1 MELTD
6 YTRIIRKRWRII
18 AAAVVVCL
26 AGAALATY
34 VTPKIYQAQT
44 RIFVSTPGAKDN
56 KALMQGNSFT
66 QSRVASYA
74 DVITN
79 RLVLDPVI
87 RTLNLDTT
95 AAQLGSQITATVS
108 PGTVLIEIDVTNADP
123 RMAAQV
129 ADALAKQ
136 ITHTVADLEGIAPD
150 KSSPVKLTVL
160 SAATVPTTP
169 ISPKVTRNLNLAV
182 VLGLLL
188 GLGLALIRDLR
199 DTTIKGKKDCAEVT
213 DATVLGGITFDSE
226 ATRRPL
232 VDPSDPHSP
241 RSEAFRTLRTNLK
254 FVDAAN
260 QPRSIVLTSSVP
272 GEGTTTTAANLA
284 ITMAASGA
292 QVCVIE
298 GDLLRPRLLEY
309 LSMDGSLGLTDVL
322 IGEADLSAVL
332 QQFATTSVYVVSSG
346 SVPPNPSELLG
357 SAAMIEIL
365 RELESRFDVVIID
378 APPLQSAADA
388 AVLSAIAGG
397 TLVVVGSGRVD
408 RDSLARSL
416 QSLDGVK
423 GHVLGLV
430 LNFLP
435 TRVPRTSAARI
446 PPSHHAQGKD
456 RARAGS

>member
-1 MELTD
+1 M
-6 YTRIIRKRWRII
+6 
-18 AAAVVVCL
+18 
-26 AGAALATY
+26 
-34 VTPKIYQAQT
+34 
-44 RIFVSTPGAKDN
+44 
-56 KALMQGNSFT
+56 
-66 QSRVASYA
+66 
-74 DVITN
+74 
-79 RLVLDPVI
+79 
-87 RTLNLDTT
+87 
-95 AAQLGSQITATVS
+95 
-108 PGTVLIEIDVTNADP
+108 
-123 RMAAQV
+123 
-129 ADALAKQ
+129 
-136 ITHTVADLEGIAPD
+136 
-150 KSSPVKLTVL
+150 
-160 SAATVPTTP
+160 
-169 ISPKVTRNLNLAV
+169 TRNLNLAV

-430 LNFLP
+430 LNFFADQ
-435 TRVPRTSAARI
+435 SAA
-446 PPSHHAQGKD
+446 H
-456 RARAGS
+456 